1 MSACVYDENHYIIGY
16 YTASDSGP
24 IVFKLNSNFIDTR
37 YVLVNLRLAVK
48 DASEVP
54 AMNQLQD
61 QVEVVNSV
69 DPAELPELTLP
80 TYDSE
85 IMASLRKI
93 LFDMSLSTD
102 MTNTYGS
109 KSEVD
114 PIAHMCGASA
124 GFVGLGKKMAR
135 YHVVDMNDTDDG
147 NKDYQITIP
156 WGKLPCDEF
165 WSVTVY
171 NHNGQLINA
180 KRNYFN
186 S

>member
-24 IVFKLNSNFIDTR
+24 IVFKLNPNFIDTR

-48 DASEVP
+48 DESEVS

-61 QVEVVNSV
+61 QVEVVKSV
-69 DPAELPELTLP
+69 DPTELPDLTLP

-135 YHVVDMNDTDDG
+135 YHVVDMNDTDDDT
-147 NKDYQITIP
+147 KDYQITIP
-156 WGKLPCDEF
+156 
-165 WSVTVY
+165 
-171 NHNGQLINA
+171 
-180 KRNYFN
+180 
-186 S
+186 

>member
-69 DPAELPELTLP
+69 DPAELPDLTLP

-85 IMASLRKI
+85 IMASLRKSYSI
-93 LFDMSLSTD
+93 CL
-102 MTNTYGS
+102 
-109 KSEVD
+109 
-114 PIAHMCGASA
+114 
-124 GFVGLGKKMAR
+124 
-135 YHVVDMNDTDDG
+135 
-147 NKDYQITIP
+147 
-156 WGKLPCDEF
+156 
-165 WSVTVY
+165 
-171 NHNGQLINA
+171 
-180 KRNYFN
+180 
-186 S
+186 